1 MKDIEETKKLF
12 EKLVKIM
19 ERLRA
24 EDGCPWDREQTYESL
39 RQYLLEETYEVL
51 ELIDEGRFD
60 ELKFELGDLLLQ
72 VIFQSQIAE
81 EEGRF
86 TINDVLEIINRKL
99 IQRHSNVFG
108 DVKINNAE
116 EQTINWEKMK
126 KKESVNRSTID
137 GVPPQLP
144 ALLRAYRTQAKAS
157 TVGFDWSDTE
167 PVWDKFK
174 EELDELQQA
183 VKNRDTEEIEME
195 FGDLLFTMVNLSRF
209 IHVNPEDALR
219 KSIDK
224 FSTRFRHIERI
235 AQESNKSL
243 DEMSLEEM
251 DEIWDRVKEGDI

>member
-1 MKDIEETKKLF
+1 MKDIGETKKLF

-24 EDGCPWDREQTYESL
+24 EDGCPWDKAQTYESL

-116 EQTINWEKMK
+116 EQTVNWEKMK
-126 KKESVNRSTID
+126 KKESVNRSAID

-157 TVGFDWSDTE
+157 TVGFDWSDE
-167 PVWDKFK
+167 KPVWDKFK
-174 EELDELQQA
+174 EELGELQQA
-183 VKNRDTEEIEME
+183 VKNRDAKEIEME

-224 FSTRFRHIERI
+224 FSTRFRHIEGI
-235 AQESNKSL
+235 AKESNKAL
-243 DEMSLEEM
+243 DDMSLEEM
-251 DEIWDRVKEGDI
+251 DEIWDRVKEEDV